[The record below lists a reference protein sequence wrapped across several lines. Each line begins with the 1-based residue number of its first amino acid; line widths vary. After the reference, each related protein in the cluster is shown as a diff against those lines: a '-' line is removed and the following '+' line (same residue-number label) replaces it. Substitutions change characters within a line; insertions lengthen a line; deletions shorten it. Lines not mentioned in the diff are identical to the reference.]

1 MPHYTYM
8 IKNEAKFHTSLE
20 HNLDELAFDN
30 NLLQTL
36 TQFFGLLI
44 EADIEQRKGEK
55 DA

>member
-1 MPHYTYM
+1 M
-8 IKNEAKFHTSLE
+8 IEKQKQKHIALE
-20 HNLDELAFDN
+20 GKLDELVFDN

-36 TQFFGLLI
+36 TQFFELLI